1 MLTNYQYPSVHM
13 AHKTCLKMSPS
24 SVSIA
29 IAGLPERSS
38 IYIGMWLTLLLFEP
52 IDTGVAVLR
61 WINTRV
67 DMLGALFSAALAT
80 YLVYGGGATPLAS
93 NIGFSLNMAVSFSA
107 MILSWVTLLNA
118 FEVSGK

>member
-1 MLTNYQYPSVHM
+1 MFKNESLVRIDRYSRAARTFFNLHRY
-13 AHKTCLKMSPS
+13 
-24 SVSIA
+24 A
-29 IAGLPERSS
+29 INVITFRINRA
-38 IYIGMWLTLLLFEP
+38 
-52 IDTGVAVLR
+52 GVAVYR
-61 WINTRV
+61 WINIRV